1 MKKPQVLTAFCLWSI
16 ALPCMADTFTLK
28 DGTVL
33 EGAIAKEEADS
44 YTVEVQVTKSIKDER
59 KIAKADVAK
68 LDRAKP
74 DLIAFVP
81 IRKLI
86 PTPDLLTANNYARK
100 IAEVQKFIDQNRSS
114 SKSNEAKAILL
125 TLKTEADAISA
136 RGLKING
143 KILTFAEYEA
153 NQYDF
158 DARIAEAK
166 IHALVESEQV
176 LAALRAFSD
185 FDRDYSTTLS
195 SGSLAPFIS
204 RVISNYVEET
214 QLSLAA
220 LDTKLKERETGLQR
234 MALLDRK
241 STEAAIKEENAAIE
255 ARYLS
260 EKGGKSPWPTISP
273 YHKASMEDTLTFAK
287 QELVRLASVKT
298 VLGVDGG
305 RAYRDVYS
313 AVKSGANTATL
324 TAAFT
329 AAKAAMVP
337 DRYLAPLEASAKA
350 NNKR

>member
-1 MKKPQVLTAFCLWSI
+1 MKKTYILAAFCLCSI
-16 ALPCMADTFTLK
+16 ALPCTADSFTLK

-33 EGAIAKEEADS
+33 EGTIAKEEADS

-59 KIAKADVAK
+59 KIAKADVVK

-81 IRKLI
+81 IGKLI
-86 PTPDLLTANNYARK
+86 PTPDLLTANDYARK

-114 SKSNEAKAILL
+114 SKSKEAKAILE

-158 DARIAEAK
+158 DARIAEAR
-166 IHALVESEQV
+166 IHALVENEQV

-204 RVISNYVEET
+204 RVISNYMEET
-214 QLSLAA
+214 KLSLAA

-260 EKGGKSPWPTISP
+260 EKEGKTPWPTLSP
-273 YHKASMEDTLTFAK
+273 YHKASMEDTLTLAK

-305 RAYRDVYS
+305 KAYRDVYS

-324 TAAFT
+324 TAAFA
-329 AAKAAMVP
+329 AAKAAMIP
-337 DRYLAPLEASAKA
+337 DRYLAPMEASAKS
-350 NNKR
+350 NN

>member
-1 MKKPQVLTAFCLWSI
+1 MIKIQILTAFCLWSI
-16 ALPCMADTFTLK
+16 TLLCMADTFTLK

-33 EGAIAKEEADS
+33 EGTIAKEEADS

-59 KIAKADVAK
+59 KIAKTDVAK

-81 IRKLI
+81 IEKII
-86 PTPDLLTANNYARK
+86 PTPDLLTAGDYARK
-100 IAEVQKFIDQNRSS
+100 ITEVQKFIDQNRGS
-114 SKSNEAKAILL
+114 SKSKEAKAILQ

-136 RGLKING
+136 GGLKISG
-143 KILTFAEYEA
+143 KILTSAEYQA

-166 IHALVESEQV
+166 IHTLVESEQL

-195 SGSLAPFIS
+195 AGSLAPFITQ
-204 RVISNYVEET
+204 VINRHMEET
-214 QLSLAA
+214 KLSLAA
-220 LDTKLKERETGLQR
+220 LDAKLKERETGLQR
-234 MALLDRK
+234 MAPLDRK

-260 EKGGKSPWPTISP
+260 EKGGKTPWPTISP
-273 YHKASMEDTLTFAK
+273 YHKASMEDTLTNAK

-329 AAKAAMVP
+329 AAKTAMIP
-337 DRYLAPLEASAKA
+337 SRYLAPLEASAKT
-350 NNKR
+350 NKKP

>member
-1 MKKPQVLTAFCLWSI
+1 MKKPQILTAFCLWSI

-33 EGAIAKEEADS
+33 EGTIAKEEADS

-59 KIAKADVAK
+59 KIAKADVQK
-68 LDRAKP
+68 LDRVKP
-74 DLIAFVP
+74 DVIAFVP
-81 IRKLI
+81 IGKI
-86 PTPDLLTANNYARK
+86 VPTPDLLTVDDYARK
-100 IAEVQKFIDQNRSS
+100 SAEVQKFIDQNRGS
-114 SKSNEAKAILL
+114 SKSKEAKAILQ

-136 RGLKING
+136 GGLKING
-143 KILTFAEYEA
+143 KLITSAEYEA

-195 SGSLAPFIS
+195 YGALAPLMTG
-204 RVISNYVEET
+204 VINNYVEET
-214 QLSLAA
+214 KASLAA
-220 LDTKLKERETGLQR
+220 LDAKLKERETGLQR
-234 MALLDRK
+234 MAVADRK
-241 STEAAIKEENAAIE
+241 GTEAAIKEENAAIE
-255 ARYLS
+255 ARYQS
-260 EKGGKSPWPTISP
+260 EKGGKTPWPSLSP
-273 YHKASMEDTLTFAK
+273 YHKASMEDTLAFAK

-329 AAKAAMVP
+329 AAKAAMIP
-337 DRYLAPLEASAKA
+337 DRYLAPLEASAMA
-350 NNKR
+350 NKKP